1 MVGAAPA
8 PQTPTAKTKGPP
20 LPNRSQTTRF
30 EETVLPHLDA
40 AYNLAR
46 WLTRNHH
53 DAEDVMQDAFLRAYR
68 FFGGCRPG
76 EARPWLLRI
85 VRNAAYDWLHANR
98 PAEVHGFADLD
109 PSDPDGAACVE
120 DVFHAPPDDPETA
133 VLKEAERR
141 LLNRLIAELP
151 VEYRETVV
159 LRDLEGL
166 SYREIAE
173 VAGVPV
179 GTVMSRLSRARDR
192 LQRAWAETN
201 AAEGSRGL

>member
-1 MVGAAPA
+1 MPD
-8 PQTPTAKTKGPP
+8 
-20 LPNRSQTTRF
+20 RSQTTRF

-76 EARPWLLRI
+76 DVRPWLLRI
-85 VRNAAYDWLHANR
+85 VRNAAYDWLRANR
-98 PAEVHGFADLD
+98 PAEVRGFADLD
-109 PSDPDGAACVE
+109 PGDPDGAACVE
-120 DVFHAPPDDPETA
+120 DAFHDPPDDPETL

-141 LLNRLIAELP
+141 LINRLIADLP
-151 VEYRETVV
+151 VEYREAIV
-159 LRDLEGL
+159 LRELEDL

-173 VAGVPV
+173 IAGVPM
-179 GTVMSRLSRARDR
+179 GTVMSRLSRARR
-192 LQRAWAETN
+192 LLQTAWTEAN
-201 AAEGSRGL
+201 AAEAGRGL